1 MFFSVSHITRSPSN
15 NCHWFLAAC
24 VAGEGEGHCDAR
36 QCCGG
41 RSAFLTEYVTFQP
54 CVQSITQSRRQPG
67 NEPISMH
74 VIYSE
79 SEEAAASSASMLGTP
94 VIRSSLPP
102 PSLPFPSLPSFSLP
116 SSGPP
121 QMLRLFASLKVQR
134 PKRKR
139 QVSVHST
146 LASLFGDLCAI
157 RTVWKFGLRWRFEQ
171 LDLLLRALTPID
183 TRPTTQG
190 LA

>member
-1 MFFSVSHITRSPSN
+1 MTCIFFGKKKFVFVFYNHAAYLASVYHIVHSQALS
-15 NCHWFLAAC
+15 
-24 VAGEGEGHCDAR
+24 
-36 QCCGG
+36 

-102 PSLPFPSLPSFSLP
+102 PSLPLPSLPSFSLP
-116 SSGPP
+116 SSGETVCKPEGAKAEEKKTSECSFNIS
-121 QMLRLFASLKVQR
+121 Q
-134 PKRKR
+134 
-139 QVSVHST
+139 SV
-146 LASLFGDLCAI
+146 
-157 RTVWKFGLRWRFEQ
+157 W
-171 LDLLLRALTPID
+171 
-183 TRPTTQG
+183 
-190 LA
+190 